1 MQVHF
6 DDRNSAQHRTTVLQL
21 TTKQPGAGDPDAG
34 ALCIDRG
41 GVVIEARNGRL
52 VIMNSRELLHGVLP
66 GKAYDRGAVLLYSQD
81 DVETWAVA
89 AQVAREVFGV

>member
-1 MQVHF
+1 MQAHF

-41 GVVIEARNGRL
+41 GVVIEAP
-52 VIMNSRELLHGVLP
+52 M
-66 GKAYDRGAVLLYSQD
+66 GAS
-81 DVETWAVA
+81 
-89 AQVAREVFGV
+89 